1 LLSLAVSR
9 SSIILLTLTA
19 TLAVYPL
26 DESGCIPKQLTPS
39 RYPEWSERGVLI
51 LGAGRNQADEV
62 LRIFDESLT
71 NVAGGA
77 DLATARHDAAS
88 PVPR

>member
-26 DESGCIPKQLTPS
+26 DESGCIPKAARTPS

-62 LRIFDESLT
+62 RRIFDESLT

-77 DLATARHDAAS
+77 DLATA
-88 PVPR
+88 P